1 MPDNPYFENLFPL
14 EEENNEELPFYAM
27 RQSGKSGEFFDIL
40 LSSLF
45 NDLLTPKILFRINAE
60 TWEVYVES
68 LFTSYMVVVK
78 IYEQLKIPIY
88 EGEDYSNMVSM
99 ALFAAAAM
107 KKGYAK
113 KLTNILT
120 GDIINIEIKKYGE
133 EIDEEL

>member
-27 RQSGKSGEFFDIL
+27 RQSGKSGEFFDTL